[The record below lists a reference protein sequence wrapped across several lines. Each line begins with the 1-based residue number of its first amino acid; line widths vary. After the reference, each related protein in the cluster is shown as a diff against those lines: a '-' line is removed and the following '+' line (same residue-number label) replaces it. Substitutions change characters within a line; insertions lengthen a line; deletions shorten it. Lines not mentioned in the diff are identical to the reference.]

1 MALRGAAG
9 GAGSGAAAADSGAA
23 SGPRN
28 FSKGAPRGPD
38 AARCGSA
45 RRLRSSEAGRSPAG
59 EKCVDGHERLEM
71 RHDQHLSSGG
81 GAWCSQRRGGKPQG
95 ESRARWPMS
104 LGARCGQRGAV
115 PQRSREPASPCP
127 QTPWARGQTRA
138 WGMGWRVSHA
148 PERSAPLRCV
158 RRGRDARPI
167 CTGVRDAACPL
178 STRGGGENRRGLR
191 LDFENDGLQPHRLRR
206 RAPLRTKPLADAR
219 ACYSGGPRW
228 RWGGGGLRRTRS
240 LKLSPP
246 RKRKVSGSFCSA
258 ANVSGMFSSM
268 SLAAARA
275 EQAG

>member
-28 FSKGAPRGPD
+28 GSKGAPRGPD

-178 STRGGGENRRGLR
+178 STGGRTGEVCASISRMTGSSRTACAAAPRSGRSPWQTRALATAEGRGGVGVAGGC
-191 LDFENDGLQPHRLRR
+191 DGPGR
-206 RAPLRTKPLADAR
+206 
-219 ACYSGGPRW
+219 
-228 RWGGGGLRRTRS
+228 
-240 LKLSPP
+240 
-246 RKRKVSGSFCSA
+246 
-258 ANVSGMFSSM
+258 
-268 SLAAARA
+268 
-275 EQAG
+275 